1 MPILNLG
8 IVAHVDAG
16 KTSLTERLLYAGGVI
31 DSVGSVDAGSTQT
44 DSLALERRRGI
55 TIKTAVASFPVGG
68 VTVNLID
75 TPGHPDFIAEVE
87 RALRVLDGAVLV
99 ISAVEGVQAQ
109 TRVLM
114 RTLRRLRVP
123 TLIFVNKIDRRG
135 AREADLLR
143 EIATRLTPDIVA
155 VSTVRDLGT
164 RGATARAPG
173 YAEAELAARI
183 VDLSGDEDLL
193 AAYALGD
200 GPVPYARLRAALTER
215 SRAAAL
221 YPVFFG
227 SAVTGAGVD
236 ALLDGLAELL
246 PTAGGDPGGPLSG
259 TVFKVERD
267 RAGVRVAYARLF
279 DGTVRVRDRLPAG
292 GVVTA
297 IDVIEGGAAVR
308 RGSLAAGEIGK
319 LHGLREVRIGDAIGR
334 PHPRGAAHLFAPPT
348 LETVVVP
355 RREADRGAL
364 HAALAEL
371 AEQDPL
377 IDLRPELTVSL
388 YGEVQK
394 EVVEATLA
402 DEYGIEVGFR
412 GTSTIHVE
420 RPVGAGVAGETLGKG
435 GNPYLATIDLRV
447 EPAPIGS
454 GVEFALDVPVEQVPI
469 YMFRTAGLFA
479 EALAETVRRT
489 LTQGLYGWQVTDVRV
504 TVTRT
509 GYTSPNTAASDYRKL
524 VPLVLMGALS
534 AAGTVVCEPIQRFD
548 LDGPADTLGAVLGAL
563 GRFGA
568 VSDRQELRES
578 AYAIGGLIP
587 AARLREL
594 EQALPGLTHG
604 EGVVETTFEGYRP
617 VAGPPPRRDRWD
629 DNPLDRREYLLRVER
644 RVQVRQVSDTPA

>member
-114 RTLRRLRVP
+114 RTLCRLRVP
-123 TLIFVNKIDRRG
+123 TLIFINKIDRRG

-143 EIATRLTPDIVA
+143 EIAAKLTPDIVA
-155 VSTVRDLGT
+155 VSTARDLGT
-164 RGATARAPG
+164 RDAAARPLG
-173 YAEAELAARI
+173 FAEADFAARV
-183 VDLSGDEDLL
+183 VDLSGDDELL
-193 AAYALGD
+193 ADYVRDDAS
-200 GPVPYARLRAALTER
+200 VPYARLRAALTER
-215 SRAAAL
+215 TRTARL

-267 RAGVRVAYARLF
+267 RAGARVAYVRLF
-279 DGTVRVRDRLPAG
+279 DGTVRVRDHLASG
-292 GVVTA
+292 AVVTA
-297 IDVIEGGAAVR
+297 IDVVEGGAAVR
-308 RGSLAAGEIGK
+308 RAAVSAGEIGK
-319 LHGLREVRIGDAIGR
+319 LYGLRDVRIGDAIGR
-334 PHPRGAAHLFAPPT
+334 PHPRGSAHLFAPPT

-364 HAALAEL
+364 HVALAEL

-420 RPVGAGVAGETLGKG
+420 RPAGVGVAGETMRKDD
-435 GNPYLATIDLRV
+435 NPYLATIELRV

-454 GVEFALDVPVEQVPI
+454 GLGFALDVPVEQVPI
-469 YMFRTAGLFA
+469 YMFKTVGFFA
-479 EALAETVRRT
+479 EALGETVRRT
-489 LTQGLYGWQVTDVRV
+489 LAQGLYGWQVTDVRV

-509 GYTSPNTAASDYRKL
+509 GYSSPSTSAADFRKL
-524 VPLVLMGALS
+524 LPLVLMSALR

-548 LDGPADTLGAVLGAL
+548 LDGPADTLGAMLGAL

-568 VSDRQELRES
+568 MSDRQELREG

-587 AARLREL
+587 ASRLREL

-604 EGVVETTFEGYRP
+604 EGVVEATFDGYRP
-617 VAGPPPRRDRWD
+617 VAGPPPRRAHWD
-629 DNPLDRREYLLRVER
+629 DNPLDRQEYLLRVER
-644 RVQVRQVSDTPA
+644 HVSVRQVSDTSA